1 MNVSNTREVSTASGM
16 MAVVLLAVSSCTS
29 GGGESK
35 NLQESGLSAGT
46 PTDCPTTTRSY
57 SVDAPVS
64 FAVWSIEE
72 MLKTIEVRGS
82 CTWDQTAED
91 FEVQATAI
99 ADRAGVTEVQR
110 YDDYFE
116 YCSRNANFTYRLSL
130 KGTTFSESLVVPG
143 EVVTTP
149 YHPFLAT
156 SVDIESPDLPADGSS
171 VGTNSL
177 LMFHALDIDDTG
189 SVGELDINL
198 FIRDDL
204 ALSAICQ

>member
-1 MNVSNTREVSTASGM
+1 MIVSRTCEASTASTM
-16 MAVVLLAVSSCTS
+16 MAVVLLAVSSCTNGS
-29 GGGESK
+29 GGSNG
-35 NLQESGLSAGT
+35 LRESGMSADT
-46 PTDCPTTTRSY
+46 PSDCPTTSRSY
-57 SVDAPVS
+57 SVEAPVS
-64 FAVWSIEE
+64 FAEWSIEE
-72 MLKTIEVRGS
+72 MLETIEVKGS

-91 FEVQATAI
+91 FEVLATAI
-99 ADRAGVTEVQR
+99 ADQVAVSEVQR

-130 KGTTFSESLVVPG
+130 EGTTFSESLVVPG
-143 EVVTTP
+143 DVVTTP
-149 YHPFLAT
+149 YQPFLAT

-177 LMFHALDIDDTG
+177 LMFHALEIDDAG
-189 SVGELDINL
+189 AVGELDIKL